1 MRHSP
6 RLNKLDLSFLINAY
20 NDCPNKEFFFN
31 DFFDK
36 LAGSN
41 VLRLSIIEGI
51 KEDVIREEWKLKL
64 DIFKEKREK
73 YLLY

>member
-20 NDCPNKEFFFN
+20 NDCPNKIFFN

-64 DIFKEKREK
+64 EIFKEREK